1 MTSRNLWR
9 TTLRVALASVAA
21 ILSYCVLTVTL
32 SPMWV
37 LSVVLP
43 VGLVWSLLVA
53 LPTYIFLRQTGNV
66 QWLHLVGCAVALCAI
81 TALLL
86 FTVFDANTL
95 LAFMM
100 PLSASWVLSMPLL
113 VVYWLVAVIA
123 SCVIGA
129 SVLKKL
135 ELGRSER

>member
-1 MTSRNLWR
+1 MSRRNLWS
-9 TTLRVALASVAA
+9 TTLRVALASMVA

-43 VGLVWSLLVA
+43 VGLVWALLFA
-53 LPTYIFLRQTGNV
+53 LPAYIFLRRTGNV
-66 QWLHLVGCAVALCAI
+66 RWPYLVGFAVALCAI
-81 TALLL
+81 TALFL
-86 FTVFDANTL
+86 FAVFDANTL

-100 PLSASWVLSMPLL
+100 PLSASWSLSLPVL
-113 VVYWLVAVIA
+113 VIYWLVAVIA

-135 ELGRSER
+135 DPVSD